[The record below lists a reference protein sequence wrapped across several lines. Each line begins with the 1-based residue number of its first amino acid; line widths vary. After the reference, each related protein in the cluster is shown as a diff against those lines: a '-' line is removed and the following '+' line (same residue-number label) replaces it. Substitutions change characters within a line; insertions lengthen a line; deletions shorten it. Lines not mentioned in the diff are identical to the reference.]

1 MAVDS
6 WMDTEADRLQKK
18 ADRLLYQYQRLDNL
32 ARRRIGDRR
41 HELLEQMA
49 EVSARHSELLSQIA
63 RLRSRAK
70 I

>member
-18 ADRLLYQYQRLDNL
+18 ADRLLYRYKHLDNL
-32 ARRRIGDRR
+32 ARRRIGDSR

-49 EVSARHSELLSQIA
+49 EASVRHSELLSQIA
-63 RLRSRAK
+63 RLRGRVK